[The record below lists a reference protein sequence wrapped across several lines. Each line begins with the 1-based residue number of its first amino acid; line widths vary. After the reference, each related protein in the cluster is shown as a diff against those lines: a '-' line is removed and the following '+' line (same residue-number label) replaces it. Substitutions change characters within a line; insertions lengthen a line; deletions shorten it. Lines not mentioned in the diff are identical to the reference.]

1 MINSN
6 DLHNVYLVGHSL
18 AGVWMQQ
25 LLQQIG
31 DRLGGLVFVDA
42 VALETGESFFT
53 NGVAGIVPEYSDP
66 PNSVSLRPGP
76 SPDSYPDSR
85 PAMHA
90 LGYLSI
96 CERLSLK
103 WASLIKALPVLCPST
118 PTRPTQQASARPP
131 PLVHHPASN
140 ARMPH
145 GPSLL
150 SCLSAPARD
159 PPYAGRATS
168 RAELPSPA
176 RHACALHPLRD
187 ACPPA
192 RGPSDAHV

>member
-76 SPDSYPDSR
+76 SPGHQPASSACMPYGMSR
-85 PAMHA
+85 H
-90 LGYLSI
+90 LH
-96 CERLSLK
+96 
-103 WASLIKALPVLCPST
+103 VF
-118 PTRPTQQASARPP
+118 ASARDIECF
-131 PLVHHPASN
+131 
-140 ARMPH
+140 R
-145 GPSLL
+145 
-150 SCLSAPARD
+150 
-159 PPYAGRATS
+159 
-168 RAELPSPA
+168 
-176 RHACALHPLRD
+176 
-187 ACPPA
+187 
-192 RGPSDAHV
+192 

>member
-76 SPDSYPDSR
+76 SLPP
-85 PAMHA
+85 
-90 LGYLSI
+90 
-96 CERLSLK
+96 SLT
-103 WASLIKALPVLCPST
+103 LALPCMLSGAS
-118 PTRPTQQASARPP
+118 ASAR
-131 PLVHHPASN
+131 
-140 ARMPH
+140 
-145 GPSLL
+145 G
-150 SCLSAPARD
+150 
-159 PPYAGRATS
+159 
-168 RAELPSPA
+168 
-176 RHACALHPLRD
+176 
-187 ACPPA
+187 CP
-192 RGPSDAHV
+192 

>member
-66 PNSVSLRPGP
+66 PNSVSLRPGLIP
-76 SPDSYPDSR
+76 APFPDSCPD
-85 PAMHA
+85 MHA
-90 LGYLSI
+90 LGYLGI
-96 CERLSLK
+96 C
-103 WASLIKALPVLCPST
+103 ASLHLREAVLGS
-118 PTRPTQQASARPP
+118 
-131 PLVHHPASN
+131 
-140 ARMPH
+140 
-145 GPSLL
+145 
-150 SCLSAPARD
+150 
-159 PPYAGRATS
+159 GRAKLGRGRH
-168 RAELPSPA
+168 RARVL
-176 RHACALHPLRD
+176 
-187 ACPPA
+187 
-192 RGPSDAHV
+192 